1 MPAPAQP
8 VVLRARNGVRDN
20 AGTAFHLLV
29 THRIVAD
36 VAINVHSTRPVRVAS
51 VPAGPGTARVWDSAS
66 IPPLSSATTRTAA
79 VAGLVRGW
87 RELLCRKLQENRAL
101 APRASSAANRASCK
115 VGRPQCNM
123 DRT

>member
-79 VAGLVRGW
+79 VAETHARLARV
-87 RELLCRKLQENRAL
+87 AL
-101 APRASSAANRASCK
+101 AEAAGKPGPSATRIKC
-115 VGRPQCNM
+115 GE
-123 DRT
+123 